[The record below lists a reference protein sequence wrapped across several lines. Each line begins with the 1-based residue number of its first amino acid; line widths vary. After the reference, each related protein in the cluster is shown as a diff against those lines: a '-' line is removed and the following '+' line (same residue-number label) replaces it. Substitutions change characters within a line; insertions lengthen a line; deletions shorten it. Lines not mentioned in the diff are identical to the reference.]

1 MLFEHE
7 SIGKVP
13 AELTDCNGDCRDTI
27 GASIITYTIL
37 GGSLLFWYNIHQSPI
52 LIIKAPILPL
62 MPPRREPRTWAGF
75 RAVSGVRATGVWA
88 FR

>member
-37 GGSLLFWYNIHQSPI
+37 GVPYYFGIIYTKVLF
-52 LIIKAPILPL
+52 
-62 MPPRREPRTWAGF
+62 
-75 RAVSGVRATGVWA
+75 
-88 FR
+88 